1 MATLQQMAPLNLY
14 RARRARRL
22 RQRAFAIVVAA
33 LALAT
38 MAYGESWLLEQAPRA
53 ATLECAVATG
63 VAQALESPIAA
74 N

>member
-1 MATLQQMAPLNLY
+1 VL
-14 RARRARRL
+14 
-22 RQRAFAIVVAA
+22 AIIVAA

-53 ATLECAVATG
+53 TVECAVASG
-63 VAQALESPIAA
+63 LAHVLESPVAT

>member
-1 MATLQQMAPLNLY
+1 MATLPSSAPLTLY
-14 RARRARRL
+14 RTCRIRRL
-22 RQRAFAIVVAA
+22 RRRAYAVIAVA

-38 MAYGESWLLEQAPRA
+38 MAYGESWLLEQAPP

-63 VAQALESPIAA
+63 VAHALEVPVAA